1 MAAAH
6 SAPSEVATSEEEQD
20 PVKEVIRWVVKT
32 LMKEEEQALVT
43 DMLKYSNNLSQQLL
57 NHRPTY
63 PDLRL
68 VLRLADRSGRSGAS
82 SERKRPL
89 SCSSG
94 P

>member
-6 SAPSEVATSEEEQD
+6 SAPSEVATSEEVQD

-32 LMKEEEQALVT
+32 LMKEEEQALVS
-43 DMLKYSNNLSQQLL
+43 DMLKYSNNLSQKLF
-57 NHRPTY
+57 NHRVTY
-63 PDLRL
+63 RDLRL
-68 VLRLADRSGRSGAS
+68 VLRLAGRSGRSRAS